1 MLFFMSEEEKKRSQ
15 GVLLISIFSEVKMAH
30 EEKIESKFI
39 CVWLDNQLMKSEDYV
54 DTQDQLE
61 TLIFYPHHLKKML
74 HRIF

>member
-1 MLFFMSEEEKKRSQ
+1 
-15 GVLLISIFSEVKMAH
+15 MAH

-61 TLIFYPHHLKKML
+61 ILVKIF
-74 HRIF
+74 RIFRINTILTEVTRYFILFQ